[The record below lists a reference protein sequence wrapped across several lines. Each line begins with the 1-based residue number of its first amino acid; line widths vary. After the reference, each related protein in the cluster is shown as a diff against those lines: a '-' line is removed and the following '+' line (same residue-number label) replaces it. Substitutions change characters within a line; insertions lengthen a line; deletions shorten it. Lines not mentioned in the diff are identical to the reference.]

1 MPLGNDI
8 LDSLPDRAKTALRP
22 ALRSIFLHRRDDSLE
37 ATLSKGLL
45 FPVDALVATSLPG
58 QEGRAVTL
66 MAMGRRSALGV
77 GRWLGGSV
85 IVDARVLESGTAWLL
100 PIPVPERSSYDEILG
115 RPLSSWVYRML
126 MVSAYRLSCNVE
138 HNVDRRLAHALLWI
152 ADETGRPQLSL
163 TQQKLSE
170 LTAMRRPS
178 VSLVLSDLQRRG
190 IVRTVHGSIGIVDR
204 RGLERE
210 ACTCYAS
217 TRAIMR
223 DAALGQ
229 AADLPQIT

>member
-1 MPLGNDI
+1 MPLANDI

-22 ALRSIFLHRRDDSLE
+22 ALQRIFLQRRDESLQSI
-37 ATLSKGLL
+37 LGQGLL
-45 FPVDALVATSLPG
+45 FPIDALVATSLPG

-66 MAMGRRSALGV
+66 MAMGRRSAIGV
-77 GRWLGGSV
+77 GHWLGGNW
-85 IVDARVLESGTAWLL
+85 IVDARVLEAGSAWLL
-100 PIPVPERSSYDEILG
+100 PIPVPERSVYDEILG

-126 MVSAYRLSCNVE
+126 MVSAYRLSCNAE

-152 ADETGRPQLSL
+152 ADETGRPQVSL

-217 TRAIMR
+217 TCAIMR
-223 DAALGQ
+223 DRSSLG
-229 AADLPQIT
+229 

>member
-1 MPLGNDI
+1 MSLGNVI
-8 LDSLPDRAKTALRP
+8 LDSLPDRAKVALRP
-22 ALRSIFLHRRDDSLE
+22 VLRRTFLHRRDESLE
-37 ATLSKGLL
+37 ATLSEGLL

-58 QEGRAVTL
+58 QERAVTL
-66 MAMGRRSALGV
+66 MAMGRRSAIGI
-77 GRWLGGSV
+77 GRWLGGNWTTDV
-85 IVDARVLESGTAWLL
+85 RVLEAGSAWLL
-100 PIPVPERSSYDEILG
+100 PIPPPEISSYDAILG

-126 MVSAYRLSCNVE
+126 MVSAYRLNCNVE

-152 ADETGRPQLSL
+152 ADETGRPQVSL

-204 RGLERE
+204 HGLERE

-217 TRAIMR
+217 TRAIMYER
-223 DAALGQ
+223 SAH
-229 AADLPQIT
+229 